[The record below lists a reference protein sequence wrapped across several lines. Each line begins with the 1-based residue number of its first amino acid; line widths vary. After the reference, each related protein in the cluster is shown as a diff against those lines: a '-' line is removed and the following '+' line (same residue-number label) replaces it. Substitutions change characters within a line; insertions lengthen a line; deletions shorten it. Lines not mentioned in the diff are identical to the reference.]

1 MLTVKKTGL
10 YTSVQDLGRFGY
22 RKLGVPASGAMDSYA
37 ASVANSLL
45 ENEEEDAV
53 LEITMTGPTLV
64 FEKSTY
70 IAVSGAELSMKCNGE
85 AIEKNTVH
93 KIEAG
98 DEISFGQLEHGFR
111 SYLAVKGGFLT
122 KKVLDS
128 RSFYFPVTEMGK
140 IREHMQLPYDETLA
154 FEPKISSV
162 TTKGFYKENILK
174 VSPGPEYAMLN
185 DRQLETIFTKDFT
198 IAKENNRMAYQL
210 EEAVEG
216 HNKSMLTSATL
227 PGTIQFT
234 PAGKLIILM
243 RDGQTTGGYPRVLQL
258 SSTAVSLLAQKKY
271 GDHIRLRMH

>member
-10 YTSVQDLGRFGY
+10 YTSIQDLGRFGY
-22 RKLGVPASGAMDSYA
+22 RKLGVPGSGAMDSYA

-64 FEKSTY
+64 FEKATY
-70 IAVSGAELSMKCNGE
+70 IATSGAELSMKCNDE
-85 AIEKNTVH
+85 SLEKNSVH

-111 SYLAVKGGFLT
+111 GYLAVKGGFKT
-122 KKVLDS
+122 KMVLGS
-128 RSFYFPVTEMGK
+128 RSFYFPVTDLAMVK
-140 IREHMQLPYDETLA
+140 EHMQIPYEETLD
-154 FEPKISSV
+154 FEPRISSV

-185 DRQLETIFTKDFT
+185 DTQLEAIFSKNFT

-210 EEAVEG
+210 EEAIEG
-216 HNKSMLTSATL
+216 HKMSMLTSATL